1 MKMKKGFD
9 NEKYIEMQSDHIK
22 KRIEGI
28 DGKLYLEFGG
38 KLFDDFH
45 ASRVL
50 PGFENNT
57 KIKMLEKMK
66 EDTEII
72 FCIYAGDI
80 EKNKIR
86 ADLGITYDLDILRLI
101 DNISKLGIAINSIVI
116 TRYTGQPSADIFINK
131 MKKRGVKTYIHSPIK
146 GYPADIEM
154 IASENG
160 YGKNPYVET
169 TKKLVVV
176 TGPGPGSG
184 KLATCL
190 NQLYHENKKGCQAGY
205 AKFETFPIWNIPLN
219 HPVNL
224 AYEAA
229 TADLDDINMIDSFHL
244 DAYGETTINYNRD
257 IEAFPVVN
265 KLLLKLTG
273 KEIYKSPTDMGVNMA
288 GNAIFDDE
296 AVCYAASQE
305 IIRRYFKAKCDVKKG
320 ILNDHAVDKIKFLLE
335 RLDLTDE
342 DRNVVVPARKNME
355 AKMASSVALELCDG
369 KIVTGKAT
377 ELMTAGAAA
386 VVNAIKYLSGLSD
399 DILLLPSSVLKP
411 IIKLK
416 ENERGIE
423 NSRLTVQEVLVAIGA
438 STSTNPVAT
447 VTLDKLKE
455 LRGVEAHSTH
465 IFTFSDEQ
473 TYRELGINLT
483 CDDEYP
489 TSDLFFN

>member
-1 MKMKKGFD
+1 MKKGFD
-9 NEKYIEMQSDHIK
+9 NSKYIEMQSDHIK
-22 KRIEGI
+22 KRIESI
-28 DGKLYLEFGG
+28 SGKLYLEFGG

-50 PGFENNT
+50 PGFDNDT

-80 EKNKIR
+80 EKNKVR
-86 ADLGITYDLDILRLI
+86 ADLGITYELDILRLM
-101 DNISKLGIAINSIVI
+101 DNISKLGIDINSIVI
-116 TRYTGQPSADIFINK
+116 TRYGGQPAVDVFINK
-131 MKKRGVKTYIHSPIK
+131 MKKRGVKTYIHHPIK
-146 GYPADIEM
+146 GYPADIEV
-154 IASENG
+154 IASDEG
-160 YGKNPYVET
+160 YGKNPYIET

-190 NQLYHENKKGCQAGY
+190 NQLYHENKNGCEAGY

-229 TADLDDINMIDSFHL
+229 TADLDDVNMIDSFHL

-257 IEAFPVVN
+257 IEAFPVVS
-265 KLLLKLTG
+265 KLLHRLTG

-296 AVCYAASQE
+296 AVCFAASQE

-320 ILNDHAVDKIKFLLE
+320 TLNDSAVDKIKYLLE
-335 RLDLTDE
+335 RLDLTE
-342 DRNVVVPARKNME
+342 TDRKVVLPARENFKQ
-355 AKMASSVALELCDG
+355 KDTPSVSIELEDG
-369 KIVTGKAT
+369 TIVTGKNT
-377 ELMTAGAAA
+377 ELMTAGAGAI
-386 VVNAIKYLSGLSD
+386 VNAIKHLAGLSD
-399 DILLLPSSVLKP
+399 EILLLPSSVLKP

-416 ENERGIE
+416 EDERGIE
-423 NSRLTVQEVLVAIGA
+423 NSRLTVQEVLIAISV
-438 STSTNPVAT
+438 STTTNHSAT
-447 VTLDKLKE
+447 VALEKLKN

-465 IFTFSDEQ
+465 IFAFSDEQ

-489 TSDLFFN
+489 TSNLFFN

>member
-1 MKMKKGFD
+1 MEIGFD
-9 NEKYIEMQSDHIK
+9 NEKYIMMQSDHIK
-22 KRIEGI
+22 KRIESI
-28 DGKLYLEFGG
+28 DGKLYMEFGG

-50 PGFENNT
+50 PGFLNDS

-66 EDTEII
+66 NDTEII

-101 DNISKLGIAINSIVI
+101 DNISKLGILINSIVI
-116 TRYTGQPSADIFINK
+116 TRYTGQPSVDIFIKK

-146 GYPADIEM
+146 GYPADIEK
-154 IASENG
+154 IASEDG
-160 YGKNPYVET
+160 YGKNPYIET
-169 TKKLVVV
+169 TKSLVVV

-190 NQLYHENKKGCQAGY
+190 NQLYHENRMNNKAGY
-205 AKFETFPIWNIPLN
+205 AKFETFPIWNLSLN

-229 TADLDDINMIDSFHL
+229 TADLDDVNMIDSFHL

-273 KEIYKSPTDMGVNMA
+273 KEIYKSPTDMGVNMV
-288 GNAIFDDE
+288 GKAITNDE
-296 AVCYAASQE
+296 VVCYAACQE

-320 ILNDHAVDKIKFLLE
+320 ILDDNAVDKIKYLLE
-335 RLDLTDE
+335 RLNLTE
-342 DRNVVVPARKNME
+342 LDRKVVPFARKKLE
-355 AKMASSVALELCDG
+355 SSKASSVSIELNDG
-369 KIVTGKAT
+369 IVVTGKTT
-377 ELMTAGAAA
+377 ELMTGGAAA
-386 VVNAIKYLSGLSD
+386 IVNAIKYLSGLSGE
-399 DILLLPSSVLKP
+399 ILLLPSSVLKP

-416 ENERGIE
+416 EEERGIS
-423 NSRLTVQEVLVAIGA
+423 NSCLTVQEVLIAISV
-438 STSTNPVAT
+438 STSINSAASVA
-447 VTLDKLKE
+447 LKKLKE
-455 LRGVEAHSTH
+455 LKNVEAHSTH
-465 IFTFSDEQ
+465 IFSFTDEQ

-489 TSDLFFN
+489 TTDLYFK

>member
-1 MKMKKGFD
+1 MKKGFD
-9 NEKYIEMQSDHIK
+9 NDKYIEMQSDHIK
-22 KRIEGI
+22 KRIESI

-50 PGFENNT
+50 PGFESDT

-80 EKNKIR
+80 EKSKIR
-86 ADLGITYDLDILRLI
+86 ADIGITYELDILRLM
-101 DNISKLGIAINSIVI
+101 DNISKLGISINSIVI

-131 MKKRGVKTYIHSPIK
+131 MKQRGVKTYIHHPIQ
-146 GYPADIEM
+146 GYPTDIEV
-154 IASENG
+154 IASEEG
-160 YGKNPYVET
+160 YGKNPYIET

-190 NQLYHENKKGCQAGY
+190 NQLYHENKQGHAAGY

-229 TADLDDINMIDSFHL
+229 TADLDDVNMIDNFHL

-257 IEAFPVVN
+257 IEAFPVVS
-265 KLLLKLTG
+265 KLLQKLTG

-288 GNAIFDDE
+288 GNAIFDND
-296 AVCYAASQE
+296 AVGYAASQE
-305 IIRRYFKAKCDVKKG
+305 IIRRYFKSKCDVKKG
-320 ILNDHAVDKIKFLLE
+320 ILNETAVEKISYLLE
-335 RLDLTDE
+335 RLDLSDE
-342 DRNVVVPARKNME
+342 DREVVKPAREKY
-355 AKMASSVALELCDG
+355 AKTDCSSVALQLQDG
-369 KIVTGKAT
+369 TIITGKNSK
-377 ELMTAGAAA
+377 LMTAAAAA
-386 VVNAIKYLSGLSD
+386 VVNAIKHLSNLND
-399 DILLLPSSVLKP
+399 EILLLPEAVLTP

-416 ENERGIE
+416 EEERGIE
-423 NSRLTVQEVLVAIGA
+423 NSRLNTQEVLVAICA
-438 STSTNPVAT
+438 STALSHTAT
-447 VTLDKLKE
+447 VTLEKLKE
-455 LRGVEAHSTH
+455 LRGSEAHSTH
-465 IFTFSDEQ
+465 ILTFSDEQ
-473 TYRELGINLT
+473 TYRELGINIT
-483 CDDEYP
+483 CDAQYP
-489 TSDLFFN
+489 TNDLFFN

>member
-1 MKMKKGFD
+1 MKKGFD
-9 NEKYIEMQSDHIK
+9 NNKYIEMQSDHIR
-22 KRIEGI
+22 KRIDSI
-28 DGKLYLEFGG
+28 KGKLYLEFGG

-50 PGFENNT
+50 PGFDNNT

-66 EDTEII
+66 DDTEII

-86 ADLGITYDLDILRLI
+86 ADIGITYELDILRLI
-101 DNISKLGIAINSIVI
+101 DNISKLGISINSIVI

-131 MKKRGVKTYIHSPIK
+131 MNKRGVKTYVHSPIQ
-146 GYPADIEM
+146 GYPANIDM
-154 IASENG
+154 IASDEG
-160 YGKNPYVET
+160 YGKNAYIET

-190 NQLYHENKKGCQAGY
+190 NQLYHENKMGFEAGY

-229 TADLDDINMIDSFHL
+229 TADLNDVNMIDSFHL
-244 DAYGETTINYNRD
+244 EAYGETTINYNRD
-257 IEAFPVVN
+257 VEAFPVVS
-265 KLLLKLTG
+265 KLLHRLTG

-296 AVCYAASQE
+296 AVCFAASQE

-320 ILNDHAVDKIKFLLE
+320 ILDDHAVDKIKYLME
-335 RLDLTDE
+335 RLDLTEE
-342 DRNVVVPARKNME
+342 DRKVVLPARQKFQE
-355 AKMASSVALELCDG
+355 KESSSVALELSDG
-369 KIVTGKAT
+369 TIITGKNT
-377 ELMTAGAAA
+377 ELMTAGAGA
-386 VVNAIKYLSGLSD
+386 VVNAIKHLSGLSD
-399 DILLLPSSVLKP
+399 EILLLPSSVLKP

-416 ENERGIE
+416 EDERGIS
-423 NSRLTVQEVLVAIGA
+423 NSRLTVQEVLIAISVSTTSNHSSTVA
-438 STSTNPVAT
+438 
-447 VTLDKLKE
+447 LEKLKE
-455 LRGVEAHSTH
+455 LRGIEAHSTH
-465 IFTFSDEQ
+465 IFSFSDEQ

-489 TSDLFFN
+489 TSDLFFK